1 VPRRYAIFVVF
12 AVAYFL
18 SYFYRSA
25 NAVIADDLTRELL
38 LTPAQLGLMTSLFF
52 AVFAAVQLPLG
63 SALDRFGPRWTTPA
77 LMLVGAV
84 GSLLFALAHSF
95 EVLALARA
103 LIGLG
108 MAGVLMGA
116 LKAFSGWFPPERFAT
131 VSGLFLAI
139 GASGALGAATPL
151 ALLSSTYGWRTIF
164 AWGALVVVLSA
175 VAIVLFGRNAPR
187 PVLEHNVEEGG
198 FGAIFREVRFW
209 RVAFLCLAV
218 TGSMF
223 AYQGLWAGPYLKEAL
238 GRSELEVGNLLL
250 LMSGGVVVGYLAS
263 GWLAD
268 RWGLG
273 RTLVM
278 GAGTMAVVQAV
289 LAAGQ
294 PGWSN
299 GLMGALFALFGF
311 LGAFNV
317 LFFAQVRAIFPLHLT
332 GRAVTAVNLFGIGGS
347 ALLQWWLG
355 VLIERFPAGD
365 PKAFTAI
372 WLFTAGLS
380 LAALL
385 FYLPLAKQGPTP
397 RSRVV

>member
-25 NAVIADDLTRELL
+25 NAVIADDLARELS

-52 AVFAAVQLPLG
+52 AAFAAAQLPLG

-77 LMLVGAV
+77 LMLIGAV
-84 GSLLFALAHSF
+84 GSLLFALAPSF

-116 LKAFSGWFPPERFAT
+116 LKAFSGWFPLERFAT

-151 ALLSSTYGWRTIF
+151 ALLSSAYGWRAVF
-164 AWGALVVVLSA
+164 AWGALVVASSA
-175 VAIVLFGRNAPR
+175 VAIMLFSRNAPR
-187 PVLEHNVEEGG
+187 ADPETETGGQEG
-198 FGAIFREVRFW
+198 FSAIFRDLRFW
-209 RVAFLCLAV
+209 RVALLCLAV

-238 GRSELEVGNLLL
+238 SRSELELGNLLL
-250 LMSGGVVVGYLAS
+250 CMSSAVIVGYLLS

-268 RWGLG
+268 RLG
-273 RTLVM
+273 VARVLVVA
-278 GAGTMAVVQAV
+278 AGVMVAVQGV
-289 LAAGQ
+289 LAAAQ
-294 PGWSN
+294 PAWPN
-299 GLMGALFALFGF
+299 VLMGVLFALFGF

-355 VLIERFPAGD
+355 VLIGLFPAGE
-365 PKAFTAI
+365 PVAFAAI
-372 WLFTAGLS
+372 WLFTAGLG

-385 FYLPLAKQGPTP
+385 FYLPLAREGAAP
-397 RSRVV
+397 